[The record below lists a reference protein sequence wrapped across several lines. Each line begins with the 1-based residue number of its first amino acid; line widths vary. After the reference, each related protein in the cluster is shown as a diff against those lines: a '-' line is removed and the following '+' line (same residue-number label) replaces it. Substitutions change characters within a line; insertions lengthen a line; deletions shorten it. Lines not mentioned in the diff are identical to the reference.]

1 MSHGRSSDS
10 QDLRAEPIVGYEWA
24 RLGVGTD
31 SIVLL
36 LPATGAGALP
46 KQDLEHITIHPNAH
60 YRVFIGEEARSE
72 DISVIATKGLDA
84 WLVTTFLE
92 LTAMLLQASQ
102 SASPQSVQQ
111 FIRDLVSLFRALTQP
126 STRTLQ
132 GLWGELFL
140 IHQSADVDLL
150 ARAWH
155 ATPKD
160 RHDFVLGRERLE
172 AKTTTG
178 PRIHTFGHLQLAP
191 VVGLRVTVASMVLL
205 PSTDGTSC
213 GELTALI
220 TQRIKDLELRD
231 GFVKQV
237 VRSVGDQWQG
247 QAGVRFDLNHA
258 SNALRFF
265 DIVEIPKITGAIPA
279 EVSAVSYQSD
289 VQMTIELAPSLL
301 DPADRL
307 TRAAMNA

>member
-1 MSHGRSSDS
+1 MTLGTSNAPE
-10 QDLRAEPIVGYEWA
+10 DLHAEPIAGYEWA
-24 RLGVGTD
+24 RLGVGTE

-36 LPATGAGALP
+36 LPAADAEP
-46 KQDLEHITIHPNAH
+46 KQDLEHIRIDPNAH
-60 YRVFIGEEARSE
+60 YRVFIGDTCRSE
-72 DISVIATKGLDA
+72 NISLIATKGLDG

-102 SASPQSVQQ
+102 SPSRQSVQH

-126 STRTLQ
+126 AIRTLQ

-155 ATPKD
+155 NSPKD
-160 RHDFVLGRERLE
+160 RYDFSLGHERLE
-172 AKTTTG
+172 AKSTTG

-191 VVGLRVTVASMVLL
+191 VDGLRVTVASMILL
-205 PSTDGTSC
+205 QSDDGTSC

-220 TQRIKDLELRD
+220 TQRLKDLEIRNGL
-231 GFVKQV
+231 VKQV
-237 VRSVGDQWQG
+237 VRSLGGQWRG

-258 SNALRFF
+258 SNSLRFF
-265 DIVEIPKITGAIPA
+265 DIVEIPRINGVIPA
-279 EVSAVSYQSD
+279 EVSGISYQSD
-289 VQMTIELAPSLL
+289 VQMTRELAPTLL

-307 TRAAMNA
+307 IRAAMNA